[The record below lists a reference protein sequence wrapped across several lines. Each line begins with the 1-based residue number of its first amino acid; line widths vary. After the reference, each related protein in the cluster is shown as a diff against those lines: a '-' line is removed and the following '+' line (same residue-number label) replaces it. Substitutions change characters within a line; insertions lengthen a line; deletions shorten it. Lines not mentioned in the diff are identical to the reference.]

1 MATSSV
7 QCLLR
12 KDAQNVPHTD
22 IPGLN
27 QAKTRH
33 LAFYSKSLEL
43 A

>member
-7 QCLLR
+7 QCLMC

-22 IPGLN
+22 ILELD

-33 LAFYSKSLEL
+33 LEFYSIFLEL